1 MGSSKLHGKRIYL
14 SLWKA
19 SDAKRLAELCND
31 KSIHNFTGVPY
42 PYTIKHARDFIKKS
56 EKKLKAHSGFS
67 FAIIL
72 KEINKPIGCVDL
84 IEISKRHRRGEI
96 GYWLGSR
103 YRQKGYMGE
112 ALQIM
117 LKFCFNKLKL
127 NRVEITCA
135 KENFASKRTIESSG
149 ARFEGLLRRRNFS
162 GNKFH
167 DVMMYGLLK
176 SEYKQRDAISL

>member
-1 MGSSKLHGKRIYL
+1 MGSLKLHGKRIRL
-14 SLWKA
+14 SPWKA
-19 SDAKRLAELCND
+19 SDAKVLAELCND
-31 KSIHNFTGVPY
+31 KTIHNFTGVPY

-56 EKKLKAHSGFS
+56 RKKLKAQSGFA
-67 FAIIL
+67 FAIVL
-72 KEINKPIGCVDL
+72 KEINKPVGCVDL

-96 GYWLGSR
+96 GYWLGR
-103 YRQKGYMGE
+103 HYRQKGYMGE

-117 LKFCFNKLKL
+117 LKFCFNRLKL

-135 KENFASKRTIESSG
+135 KENFASKRTIENSG
-149 ARFEGLLRRRNFS
+149 AKFEGMLRKRNFS

-176 SEYKQRDAISL
+176 DEFKLKKAT